1 LGTFL
6 LRQRCTRD
14 ASAERPGIVDLN
26 NNSKKGGNM
35 KRNQSRWFAAIL
47 LGSTLV
53 SPPAIF
59 AAEKG
64 GMMKDDKTKMM
75 KDEKSGMMKE
85 QDKMKDDTK
94 DMKSKSKKS
103 ADKMKTDKMDQMK
116 K

>member
-1 LGTFL
+1 
-6 LRQRCTRD
+6 
-14 ASAERPGIVDLN
+14 
-26 NNSKKGGNM
+26 M

-47 LGSTLV
+47 LGSALV
-53 SPPAIF
+53 LPPAIF

-64 GMMKDDKTKMM
+64 GMMNDDKTKMM

-85 QDKMKDDTK
+85 QDKMKDDMK

>member
-1 LGTFL
+1 
-6 LRQRCTRD
+6 
-14 ASAERPGIVDLN
+14 
-26 NNSKKGGNM
+26 M

-47 LGSTLV
+47 LGSALV
-53 SPPAIF
+53 LPPAIF

-103 ADKMKTDKMDQMK
+103 ADKTKTDKMDQMK